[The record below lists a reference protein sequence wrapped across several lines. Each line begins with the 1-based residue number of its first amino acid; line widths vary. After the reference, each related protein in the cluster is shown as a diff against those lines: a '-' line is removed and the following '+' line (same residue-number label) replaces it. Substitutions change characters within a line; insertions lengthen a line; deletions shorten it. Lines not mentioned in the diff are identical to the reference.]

1 MSIFKFNAD
10 LFRAAAACIS
20 TQESRYY
27 LCGVHIEPHPTEGV
41 FLVATDGHLMAVFHD
56 PTGYAEK
63 PGILT
68 CDTKAKA
75 LKTTKADYASR
86 IVLVL
91 SDTLEGH
98 ITAGN
103 PDQVVDRLQFQLV
116 DGSFPDWRRIVP
128 TGDLKPKEGP
138 RSFDLKL
145 LKIIADSAK
154 LAGATDIRA
163 TFHQK
168 DVTGPAILRFAGL
181 ENGMHILM
189 PVRAMEGDAR
199 PDWLAPPA

>member
-20 TQESRYY
+20 TQETRYY
-27 LCGVHIEPHPTEGV
+27 LCGVHIEPHPDGGV

-56 PTGYAEK
+56 PDGYAEK
-63 PGILT
+63 SGILT
-68 CDTKAKA
+68 CDYKAKA
-75 LKTTKADYASR
+75 LKTTKADYAPR
-86 IVLVL
+86 VVNVMK
-91 SDTLEGH
+91 DTLAGE

-103 PDQVVDRLQFQLV
+103 SDQTVDRLQFQLV

-138 RSFDLKL
+138 RCFDLKL

-154 LAGATDIRA
+154 LAGATSLA
-163 TFHQK
+163 VTFHQK

-181 ENGMHILM
+181 ENGFHILM

-199 PDWLAPPA
+199 PDWLSLPD